1 MRHFPQNISST
12 IAGGY
17 AKQVAGSV
25 VHESF
30 FNMGIKV
37 ICDPIG

>member
-1 MRHFPQNISST
+1 MRHFPQNISNT

-17 AKQVAGSV
+17 AKVAGSV
-25 VHESF
+25 VHESV

-37 ICDPIG
+37 MCNPIG